1 MRPGGQRVSLKGGK
15 YPEILASETIIPPGR
30 VPLDK
35 RSVECICEMV
45 MSETVQRQKI
55 LIVDDDPSLLEALE
69 RSFLEAG
76 QDVRAYGSFEE
87 ARRVLQTTRFDALIT
102 DVRLGAF
109 NGLQL
114 AVIGRDTYPDI
125 RLIVFSGF
133 DDPVLRTEAEHVGA
147 TYMVKPVTGAQL
159 LAVLQQANAGDGH

>member
-1 MRPGGQRVSLKGGK
+1 
-15 YPEILASETIIPPGR
+15 
-30 VPLDK
+30 
-35 RSVECICEMV
+35 
-45 MSETVQRQKI
+45 MSHMPMSPTAHRHKI

-76 QDVRAYGSFEE
+76 QDVVAHDSFEE

-147 TYMVKPVTGAQL
+147 TYMVKPVTGAKL
-159 LAVLQQANAGDGH
+159 LEILKASEPHGAN

>member
-1 MRPGGQRVSLKGGK
+1 MPDM
-15 YPEILASETIIPPGR
+15 P
-30 VPLDK
+30 
-35 RSVECICEMV
+35 
-45 MSETVQRQKI
+45 MSSTAHRQKI

-76 QDVRAYGSFEE
+76 QDVVAHDSFEE
-87 ARRVLQTTRFDALIT
+87 ARRTLQTTRFDALIT

-147 TYMVKPVTGAQL
+147 TYMVKPVTGAKL
-159 LAVLQQANAGDGH
+159 LEVLRESETHDAH

>member
-1 MRPGGQRVSLKGGK
+1 MLNEPMSDTQQRP
-15 YPEILASETIIPPGR
+15 
-30 VPLDK
+30 
-35 RSVECICEMV
+35 
-45 MSETVQRQKI
+45 KI

-69 RSFLEAG
+69 GSFLVAG
-76 QDVRAYGSFEE
+76 EDVVAHSSFEQ
-87 ARRVLQTTRFDALIT
+87 ARKALQTTHFDALIT

-114 AVIGRDTYPDI
+114 AVIGRDTYPNI

-147 TYMVKPVTGAQL
+147 TYIVKPVTGAKL
-159 LAVLQQANAGDGH
+159 LEILRQASRRDSH

>member
-1 MRPGGQRVSLKGGK
+1 M
-15 YPEILASETIIPPGR
+15 TN
-30 VPLDK
+30 
-35 RSVECICEMV
+35 MV
-45 MSETVQRQKI
+45 MSDSAHRQKI

-76 QDVRAYGSFEE
+76 EDVVAHDSFEE

-147 TYMVKPVTGAQL
+147 TYMVKPVTGAKL
-159 LAVLQQANAGDGH
+159 LEVLRESEPNDGQEEKVKS

>member
-1 MRPGGQRVSLKGGK
+1 
-15 YPEILASETIIPPGR
+15 
-30 VPLDK
+30 
-35 RSVECICEMV
+35 
-45 MSETVQRQKI
+45 MSETAQRQKI
-55 LIVDDDPSLLEALE
+55 LVVDDDPSLLEALE

-76 QDVRAYGSFEE
+76 QDVRASSNFEE

-147 TYMVKPVTGAQL
+147 TYIVKPVTGEQL
-159 LAVLQQANAGDGH
+159 LAVLQQSNSEDGH

>member
-1 MRPGGQRVSLKGGK
+1 MLNEHMPDIQQRP
-15 YPEILASETIIPPGR
+15 
-30 VPLDK
+30 
-35 RSVECICEMV
+35 
-45 MSETVQRQKI
+45 KI

-69 RSFLEAG
+69 RSFEEAG
-76 QDVRAYGSFEE
+76 EDVVAHSTFEQ
-87 ARRVLQTTRFDALIT
+87 ARKALQTTQFDALIT

-114 AVIGRDTYPDI
+114 AVIGRDTYPNI

-147 TYMVKPVTGAQL
+147 TYIVKPVTGAKL
-159 LAVLQQANAGDGH
+159 LEILRQDNKRVGH

>member
-1 MRPGGQRVSLKGGK
+1 MLNEPMPDTQQRP
-15 YPEILASETIIPPGR
+15 
-30 VPLDK
+30 
-35 RSVECICEMV
+35 
-45 MSETVQRQKI
+45 KI

-69 RSFLEAG
+69 RSFQEAG
-76 QDVRAYGSFEE
+76 EDVVAHSSFEQ
-87 ARRVLQTTRFDALIT
+87 ARKALQTTHFDALIT

-114 AVIGRDTYPDI
+114 AVIGRDTYPNI

-147 TYMVKPVTGAQL
+147 TYIVKPVTGAKL
-159 LAVLQQANAGDGH
+159 LEILRQASRRDSH

>member
-1 MRPGGQRVSLKGGK
+1 MS
-15 YPEILASETIIPPGR
+15 
-30 VPLDK
+30 DK
-35 RSVECICEMV
+35 P
-45 MSETVQRQKI
+45 MSQTAQHQKI

-159 LAVLQQANAGDGH
+159 LAVLQQANAREGH

>member
-1 MRPGGQRVSLKGGK
+1 MHT
-15 YPEILASETIIPPGR
+15 PEP
-30 VPLDK
+30 
-35 RSVECICEMV
+35 
-45 MSETVQRQKI
+45 MSDTAHRQKI

-114 AVIGRDTYPDI
+114 AVIGRDTYPDM

-147 TYMVKPVTGAQL
+147 TYMVKPVTGAKL
-159 LAVLQQANAGDGH
+159 LEVLRQSRDTDGDSE

>member
-1 MRPGGQRVSLKGGK
+1 MS
-15 YPEILASETIIPPGR
+15 
-30 VPLDK
+30 DK
-35 RSVECICEMV
+35 P
-45 MSETVQRQKI
+45 MSQTAQHLKI

-159 LAVLQQANAGDGH
+159 LAVLQQANAREGH

>member
-1 MRPGGQRVSLKGGK
+1 MLNEHMPDIQQRP
-15 YPEILASETIIPPGR
+15 
-30 VPLDK
+30 
-35 RSVECICEMV
+35 
-45 MSETVQRQKI
+45 KI

-69 RSFLEAG
+69 RSFEEAG
-76 QDVRAYGSFEE
+76 EDVVAHSTFEQ
-87 ARRVLQTTRFDALIT
+87 ARKALQTTQFDALIT

-114 AVIGRDTYPDI
+114 AVIGRDTYPNI

-147 TYMVKPVTGAQL
+147 TYIVKPVTGTKL
-159 LAVLQQANAGDGH
+159 LEILRQDNRRVGH

>member
-1 MRPGGQRVSLKGGK
+1 MHGNVQ
-15 YPEILASETIIPPGR
+15 
-30 VPLDK
+30 
-35 RSVECICEMV
+35 
-45 MSETVQRQKI
+45 MSDTAHRQKI
-55 LIVDDDPSLLEALE
+55 LIVDDDLSLLEALE

-76 QDVRAYGSFEE
+76 EDVVAHDSFES

-147 TYMVKPVTGAQL
+147 TYMVKPVTGQKL
-159 LAVLQQANAGDGH
+159 LEVLRESEGNDGH

>member
-1 MRPGGQRVSLKGGK
+1 MQGEPKLM
-15 YPEILASETIIPPGR
+15 
-30 VPLDK
+30 
-35 RSVECICEMV
+35 VENA
-45 MSETVQRQKI
+45 QRQKI

-76 QDVRAYGSFEE
+76 QDVRAYSSFEE
-87 ARRVLQTTRFDALIT
+87 ARRVLQTTRFAALLP

-147 TYMVKPVTGAQL
+147 TYIVKPVTGQKL
-159 LAVLQQANAGDGH
+159 LEILRQNPGDGN

>member
-1 MRPGGQRVSLKGGK
+1 MMSLV
-15 YPEILASETIIPPGR
+15 R
-30 VPLDK
+30 VPLDT
-35 RSVECICEMV
+35 RPASCMTD
-45 MSETVQRQKI
+45 MPMPSTAQRQKI

-76 QDVRAYGSFEE
+76 QDVVAHDSFED
-87 ARRVLQTTRFDALIT
+87 ARRTLQTTRFDALIT

-147 TYMVKPVTGAQL
+147 TYMVKPVTGAKL
-159 LAVLQQANAGDGH
+159 LEVLRDSETHDAH

>member
-1 MRPGGQRVSLKGGK
+1 MP
-15 YPEILASETIIPPGR
+15 
-30 VPLDK
+30 
-35 RSVECICEMV
+35 
-45 MSETVQRQKI
+45 MSDTAHRQKI

-69 RSFLEAG
+69 RSFIEAG
-76 QDVRAYGSFEE
+76 QDVVAYDSFEE

-147 TYMVKPVTGAQL
+147 TYMVKPVTGAKL
-159 LAVLQQANAGDGH
+159 LEVLQESETRDGTLKVKS

>member
-1 MRPGGQRVSLKGGK
+1 MHDNMP
-15 YPEILASETIIPPGR
+15 
-30 VPLDK
+30 
-35 RSVECICEMV
+35 
-45 MSETVQRQKI
+45 MSDTAHRQKI

-76 QDVRAYGSFEE
+76 QDVVAYDSFEE

-114 AVIGRDTYPDI
+114 DVIGRDTYPDI

-147 TYMVKPVTGAQL
+147 TYMVKPVTGAKL
-159 LAVLQQANAGDGH
+159 LEVLNESEAHDTH

>member
-1 MRPGGQRVSLKGGK
+1 
-15 YPEILASETIIPPGR
+15 
-30 VPLDK
+30 
-35 RSVECICEMV
+35 
-45 MSETVQRQKI
+45 MSDSAHRQKI

-76 QDVRAYGSFEE
+76 QDVVAYDSFEE
-87 ARRVLQTTRFDALIT
+87 ARRILQTTRFDALIT

-109 NGLQL
+109 NGLLL

-147 TYMVKPVTGAQL
+147 TYMVKPVTGARL
-159 LAVLQQANAGDGH
+159 LEVLRQSERNDGQEKVKN

>member
-1 MRPGGQRVSLKGGK
+1 MHGRTTMPDSQR
-15 YPEILASETIIPPGR
+15 
-30 VPLDK
+30 
-35 RSVECICEMV
+35 
-45 MSETVQRQKI
+45 RQKI
-55 LIVDDDPSLLEALE
+55 LIVDDDASLLEALE
-69 RSFLEAG
+69 RSFIEAG
-76 QDVRAYGSFEE
+76 EDVIAHDSFEE

-147 TYMVKPVTGAQL
+147 TYIVKPVTGQKL
-159 LAVLQQANAGDGH
+159 LEILREPADGDGH

>member
-1 MRPGGQRVSLKGGK
+1 MANTAMS
-15 YPEILASETIIPPGR
+15 ASAH
-30 VPLDK
+30 
-35 RSVECICEMV
+35 
-45 MSETVQRQKI
+45 RQKI

-76 QDVRAYGSFEE
+76 EDVVAYDSFED

-147 TYMVKPVTGAQL
+147 TYMVKPVTGAKL
-159 LAVLQQANAGDGH
+159 LEVLRESERNDGQEVKS

>member
-1 MRPGGQRVSLKGGK
+1 M
-15 YPEILASETIIPPGR
+15 ASQTIIARFR

-35 RSVECICEMV
+35 RSKECIRGMEM
-45 MSETVQRQKI
+45 SDTASRQKI
-55 LIVDDDPSLLEALE
+55 LIVDDDASLLEALE

-114 AVIGRDTYPDI
+114 AVIGRDTYPDM

-133 DDPVLRTEAEHVGA
+133 DDPVLRTEAEHLGA
-147 TYMVKPVTGAQL
+147 TYMVKPVTGTQL
-159 LAVLQQANAGDGH
+159 LQVLQHPADGDGQ

>member
-1 MRPGGQRVSLKGGK
+1 MHDNMP
-15 YPEILASETIIPPGR
+15 
-30 VPLDK
+30 
-35 RSVECICEMV
+35 
-45 MSETVQRQKI
+45 MSDTAHRQKI

-69 RSFLEAG
+69 RSFIEAG
-76 QDVRAYGSFEE
+76 QDVVAYDSFEE

-147 TYMVKPVTGAQL
+147 TYMVKPVTGAKL
-159 LAVLQQANAGDGH
+159 LEVLNQSEARDAH

>member
-1 MRPGGQRVSLKGGK
+1 MH
-15 YPEILASETIIPPGR
+15 ET
-30 VPLDK
+30 
-35 RSVECICEMV
+35 
-45 MSETVQRQKI
+45 MSMPDTAHRQKI

-76 QDVRAYGSFEE
+76 QDVVAYDSFEE

-159 LAVLQQANAGDGH
+159 LQVLQTESAGDGR

>member
-1 MRPGGQRVSLKGGK
+1 MHGRMTMPDSQR
-15 YPEILASETIIPPGR
+15 
-30 VPLDK
+30 
-35 RSVECICEMV
+35 
-45 MSETVQRQKI
+45 RQKI
-55 LIVDDDPSLLEALE
+55 LIVDDDASLLEALE
-69 RSFLEAG
+69 RSFIEAG
-76 QDVRAYGSFEE
+76 EDVIAHDSFEE

-147 TYMVKPVTGAQL
+147 TYIVKPVTGQKL
-159 LAVLQQANAGDGH
+159 LEILRQNPGDGN